1 MTSAGVT
8 WSWRGAA
15 PEDDTFFDRLYE
27 GTRLEEVA
35 SWGLAPVQASAFL
48 RAQAR
53 VQRGAYAIQFP
64 GAEHRV
70 LLADEE
76 PIGRLILARGADR
89 WSIVDVSVLPAW
101 RGRGVGTRALGEVL
115 EAARA
120 AGRPVRLHVDRQN
133 RARHLYARLGF
144 LLLPPATSAA
154 GNPDQEVAPLTMEWR
169 A

>member
-1 MTSAGVT
+1 MTNVDVT
-8 WSWRGAA
+8 WSWRRAA
-15 PEDDTFFDRLYE
+15 PGDDSFFDRLYE

-35 SWGLAPVQASAFL
+35 SWGLEPIQASAFL
-48 RAQAR
+48 HAQAR

-64 GAEHRV
+64 DAEHRV
-70 LLADEE
+70 LLANDE
-76 PIGRLILARGADR
+76 PIGRLILARGADC
-89 WSIVDVSVLPAW
+89 WSIVDVSMLPAW

-144 LLLPPATSAA
+144 LLLPPAPSAA
-154 GNPDQEVAPLTMEWR
+154 GSPDQEVAPLTMEWR